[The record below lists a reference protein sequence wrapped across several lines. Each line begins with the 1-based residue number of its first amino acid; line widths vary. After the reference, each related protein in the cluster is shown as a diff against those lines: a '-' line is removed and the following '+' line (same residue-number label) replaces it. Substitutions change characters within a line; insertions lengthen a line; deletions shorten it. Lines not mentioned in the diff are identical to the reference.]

1 MWSDVAD
8 FLDNGVAGPLR
19 MLLPGAKR
27 AKCFFQNFVV
37 DVTGRIGDAGDVV
50 QQGTPC
56 VGHKVVA
63 IFDGGPGELAS
74 DIVGGAMVGFAHV
87 VEGLLSFG
95 YFLNRNVRLGCG
107 TIVKILTTPGKD
119 SARATRAS

>member
-1 MWSDVAD
+1 M
-8 FLDNGVAGPLR
+8 
-19 MLLPGAKR
+19 
-27 AKCFFQNFVV
+27 
-37 DVTGRIGDAGDVV
+37 TGRIGDAGDVV

-107 TIVKILTTPGKD
+107 TIVKI
-119 SARATRAS
+119 TRRNKSSNLVTQSSKRKQSTSV